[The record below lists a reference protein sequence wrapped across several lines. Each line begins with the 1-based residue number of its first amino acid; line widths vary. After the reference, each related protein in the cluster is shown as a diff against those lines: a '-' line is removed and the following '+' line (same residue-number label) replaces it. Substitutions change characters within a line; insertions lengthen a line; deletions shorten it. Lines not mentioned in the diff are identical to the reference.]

1 MIKAMRFRIFSGLCI
16 FLFTLISG
24 GVSAQRARY
33 TSPEDSVQKVTQNK
47 VNATPDSTRHG
58 FFHAGKFHSSFHVQF
73 EGDATYLLGKVG
85 AVTGFQIA
93 WVVNHKLSFGAKFNI
108 LTSNN
113 VTVNK
118 YINSYDKIGGVTDNP
133 VHPLMMSGLVTIGYI
148 FNSGKKLSFEPS
160 IGLGWAYI
168 HFTDPQ
174 AGWIDQT
181 EPKKT
186 DVTFNYFCINPSIS
200 MIWNATKVFRP
211 GIVVGANG
219 VFGSDYLKLKS
230 YRTGGLYA
238 GVFLRFGTF

>member
-1 MIKAMRFRIFSGLCI
+1 MRLQRFSGFYVL
-16 FLFTLISG
+16 LFILISG

-33 TSPEDSVQKVTQNK
+33 TSPEDSVRKVTQAAVDN
-47 VNATPDSTRHG
+47 TPDSTRHG
-58 FFHAGKFHSSFHVQF
+58 FFHAGRFHSSFHVQF
-73 EGDATYLLGKVG
+73 EGDVVYLFRRFG
-85 AVTGFQIA
+85 ASTGFQVA

-113 VTVNK
+113 ITVNK
-118 YINSYDKIGGVTDNP
+118 YVNSNDMIGTVANP
-133 VHPLMMSGLVTIGYI
+133 IRPLLMSGMVTVGYI
-148 FNSGKKLSFEPS
+148 INSGKKLSFEPS

-181 EPKKT
+181 EAKKT
-186 DVTFNYFCINPSIS
+186 DVTFNYFAINPSIS

-219 VFGSDYLKLKS
+219 VFGSDYLRLKS
-230 YRTGGLYA
+230 YRAGGLYA